1 MITIKKAIFEKK
13 LMKARKLL
21 IEKGLI
27 ALDGS
32 GYQDIEAL
40 FTLLRWFEQG
50 QIKIINQ

>member
-1 MITIKKAIFEKK
+1 MTIMKKAVFEKK
-13 LMKARKLL
+13 LTKAKKLL